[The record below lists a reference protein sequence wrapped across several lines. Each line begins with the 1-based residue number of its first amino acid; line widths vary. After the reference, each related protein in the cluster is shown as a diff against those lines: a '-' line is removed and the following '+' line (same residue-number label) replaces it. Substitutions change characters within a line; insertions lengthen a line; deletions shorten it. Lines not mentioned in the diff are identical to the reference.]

1 MEWKNIWLL
10 LGKNLDLIDSMQL
23 MNCSLE
29 SLVKNWPKNKFKHLS
44 QEFSKKQLELVKQK
58 AHYSYGYIRLIL
70 KNLMKRTYKK

>member
-29 SLVKNWPKNKFKHLS
+29 NLVKN
-44 QEFSKKQLELVKQK
+44 
-58 AHYSYGYIRLIL
+58 
-70 KNLMKRTYKK
+70 